1 MTLPGAFGKR
11 EVTMCLVRTYC
22 GHTSAIQTQ
31 TEETRNGGWGRDGA
45 YNKNKKRKWPKT
57 LCCGSSCDESLHC
70 VKL

>member
-31 TEETRNGGWGRDGA
+31 TEERGMEVGGGMGLRKGIKRENG
-45 YNKNKKRKWPKT
+45 PK
-57 LCCGSSCDESLHC
+57 LSAVALHVMKAC
-70 VKL
+70 IV